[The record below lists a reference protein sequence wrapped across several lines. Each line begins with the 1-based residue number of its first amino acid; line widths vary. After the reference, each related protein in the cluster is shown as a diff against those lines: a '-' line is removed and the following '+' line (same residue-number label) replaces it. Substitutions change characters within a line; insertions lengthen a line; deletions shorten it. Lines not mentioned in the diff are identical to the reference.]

1 MFTYLLAA
9 LVAFALML
17 VLGPLFIPLLHRLK
31 FGQVE
36 REEGPASHKKK
47 QGTPTMGGVTFLI
60 AILITTLLFGLD
72 GAAFTLPALLTMAVC
87 GLVGFLDDFIKVRLH
102 RNLGLRAYQKIIAQ
116 FGIAFVIAFWAY
128 RSPFIGS
135 TLYLP
140 FSGGS
145 WDLGGWY
152 IPAMMFVVIAEINA
166 VNLTD
171 GLDGLSSSVTL
182 IYALFMAV
190 LFAVLAS
197 RATALGE
204 VLYGVN
210 LNSMAVFSMAIVG
223 ALLGFLCFNSYPAKV
238 FMGDT
243 GSLALGGVVAVLAIC
258 SRSVLVLPI
267 MGICFVGSALSVVL
281 QVGSYK
287 LRHGKR
293 IFKMA
298 PLHHHFELSGMHEAK
313 IVSMYSIVTAVCYAL
328 CVLLYL
334 IPR

>member
-1 MFTYLLAA
+1 MFTYLLTA

-17 VLGPLFIPLLHRLK
+17 VLGPILIPLLHRLK

-36 REEGPASHKKK
+36 REEGPASHKQK
-47 QGTPTMGGVTFLI
+47 QGTPTMGGIAFLI
-60 AILITTLLFGLD
+60 AILIATLLFGMF
-72 GAAFTLPALLTMAVC
+72 GMEFTLPALLATFAF
-87 GLVGFLDDFIKVRLH
+87 GLVGFLDDFIKVKLR

-116 FGIAFVIAFWAY
+116 LGISFVIAFWAY

-145 WDLGGWY
+145 WDLGVWY
-152 IPAMMFVVIAEINA
+152 IPAMMFVIIAEVNA

-182 IYALFMAV
+182 VYALAMAV
-190 LFAVLAS
+190 MFSILGRS
-197 RATALGE
+197 ATALGE

-210 LNSMAVFSMAIVG
+210 LESMAIFSMAVVG
-223 ALLGFLCFNSYPAKV
+223 ALLGFLRYNCYPARV

-243 GSLALGGVVAVLAIC
+243 GSLALGGVVSVLAIC
-258 SRSVLVLPI
+258 SRSVLLLPV
-267 MGICFVGSALSVVL
+267 MGICFVGSAVSVVL

-298 PLHHHFELSGMHEAK
+298 PLHHHFELSGMHEAR
-313 IVSMYSIVTAVCYAL
+313 IVTMYTIVTAVCCAACL
-328 CVLLYL
+328 VLFLM
-334 IPR
+334 PR

>member
-1 MFTYLLAA
+1 MFTYLLTA

-17 VLGPLFIPLLHRLK
+17 VLGPILIPLLHRLK

-36 REEGPASHKKK
+36 REEGPASHKQK
-47 QGTPTMGGVTFLI
+47 QGTPTMGGIAFLI
-60 AILITTLLFGLD
+60 AILIATLLFGMS
-72 GAAFTLPALLTMAVC
+72 GMEFTLPALLATFAF
-87 GLVGFLDDFIKVRLH
+87 GLVGFLDDFIKVKLR

-116 FGIAFVIAFWAY
+116 LGISFVIAFWAY

-145 WDLGGWY
+145 WDLGVWY
-152 IPAMMFVVIAEINA
+152 IPAMMFVIIAEVNA

-182 IYALFMAV
+182 VYALAMAV
-190 LFAVLAS
+190 MFSILGKS
-197 RATALGE
+197 ATALGE

-210 LNSMAVFSMAIVG
+210 LESMAIFSMAVVG
-223 ALLGFLCFNSYPAKV
+223 ALLGFLRYNCYPARV

-243 GSLALGGVVAVLAIC
+243 GSLALGGVVSVLAIC
-258 SRSVLVLPI
+258 SRSVLLLPV
-267 MGICFVGSALSVVL
+267 MGICFVGSAVSVVL

-298 PLHHHFELSGMHEAK
+298 PLHHHFELSGMHEAR
-313 IVSMYSIVTAVCYAL
+313 IVTMYTIVTAVCCAACL
-328 CVLLYL
+328 VLFLM
-334 IPR
+334 PR

>member
-1 MFTYLLAA
+1 MFTYLLTA

-17 VLGPLFIPLLHRLK
+17 VLGPILIPLLHRLK

-36 REEGPASHKKK
+36 REEGPASHKQK
-47 QGTPTMGGVTFLI
+47 QGTPTMGGIAFLI
-60 AILITTLLFGLD
+60 AILIATLLFGMS
-72 GAAFTLPALLTMAVC
+72 GMEFTLPALLATFAF
-87 GLVGFLDDFIKVRLH
+87 GLVGFLDDFIKVKLR

-116 FGIAFVIAFWAY
+116 LGISFVIAFWAY

-140 FSGGS
+140 FSGGR
-145 WDLGGWY
+145 WDLGVWY
-152 IPAMMFVVIAEINA
+152 IPAMMFVIIAEVNA

-182 IYALFMAV
+182 VYALAMAV
-190 LFAVLAS
+190 MFSILGRS
-197 RATALGE
+197 ATALGE

-210 LNSMAVFSMAIVG
+210 LESMAIFSMAVVG
-223 ALLGFLCFNSYPAKV
+223 ALLGFLRYNCYPARV

-243 GSLALGGVVAVLAIC
+243 GSLALGGVVSVLAIC
-258 SRSVLVLPI
+258 SRSVLLLPV
-267 MGICFVGSALSVVL
+267 MGICFVGSAVSVVL

-298 PLHHHFELSGMHEAK
+298 PLHHHFELSGMHEAR
-313 IVSMYSIVTAVCYAL
+313 IVTMYTIVTAVCCAACL
-328 CVLLYL
+328 VLFLM
-334 IPR
+334 PR

>member
-1 MFTYLLAA
+1 
-9 LVAFALML
+9 
-17 VLGPLFIPLLHRLK
+17 
-31 FGQVE
+31 
-36 REEGPASHKKK
+36 
-47 QGTPTMGGVTFLI
+47 
-60 AILITTLLFGLD
+60 
-72 GAAFTLPALLTMAVC
+72 MAVC

-313 IVSMYSIVTAVCYAL
+313 IVSMYSIVTAVCSAL

>member
-1 MFTYLLAA
+1 MFTYLLTA

-17 VLGPLFIPLLHRLK
+17 VLGPILSPLLHRLK

-36 REEGPASHKKK
+36 REEGPASHKQK
-47 QGTPTMGGVTFLI
+47 QGTPTMGGIAFLI
-60 AILITTLLFGLD
+60 AILIATLLFGMS
-72 GAAFTLPALLTMAVC
+72 GMEFTLPALLATFAF
-87 GLVGFLDDFIKVRLH
+87 GLVGFLDDFIKVKLR

-116 FGIAFVIAFWAY
+116 LGISFVIAFWAY

-145 WDLGGWY
+145 WDLGVWY
-152 IPAMMFVVIAEINA
+152 IPAMMFVIIAEVNA

-182 IYALFMAV
+182 VYALAMAV
-190 LFAVLAS
+190 MFSILGKS
-197 RATALGE
+197 ATALGE

-210 LNSMAVFSMAIVG
+210 LESMAIFSMAVVG
-223 ALLGFLCFNSYPAKV
+223 ALLGFLRYNCYPARV

-243 GSLALGGVVAVLAIC
+243 GSLALGGVVSVLAIC
-258 SRSVLVLPI
+258 SRSVLLLPV
-267 MGICFVGSALSVVL
+267 MGICFVGSAVSVVL

-298 PLHHHFELSGMHEAK
+298 PLHHHFELSGMHEAR
-313 IVSMYSIVTAVCYAL
+313 IVTMYTIVTAVCCAACL
-328 CVLLYL
+328 VLFLM
-334 IPR
+334 PR

>member
-1 MFTYLLAA
+1 MFTYLLTA

-17 VLGPLFIPLLHRLK
+17 VLGPILIPLLHRLK

-36 REEGPASHKKK
+36 REEGPASHKQK
-47 QGTPTMGGVTFLI
+47 QGTPTMGGIAFLI
-60 AILITTLLFGLD
+60 AILIATLLFGMS
-72 GAAFTLPALLTMAVC
+72 GMEFTLPALLATFAF
-87 GLVGFLDDFIKVRLH
+87 GLVGFLDDFIKVKLR

-116 FGIAFVIAFWAY
+116 LGISFVIAFWAY

-145 WDLGGWY
+145 WDLGVWY
-152 IPAMMFVVIAEINA
+152 IPAMMFVIIAEGNA

-182 IYALFMAV
+182 VYALAMAV
-190 LFAVLAS
+190 MFSILGRS
-197 RATALGE
+197 ATALGE

-210 LNSMAVFSMAIVG
+210 LESMAIYSMAVVG
-223 ALLGFLCFNSYPAKV
+223 ALLGFLRYNCYPARV

-243 GSLALGGVVAVLAIC
+243 GSLALGGVVSVLAIC
-258 SRSVLVLPI
+258 SRSVLLLPV
-267 MGICFVGSALSVVL
+267 MGICFVGSAVSVVL

-298 PLHHHFELSGMHEAK
+298 PLHHHFELSGMHEAR
-313 IVSMYSIVTAVCYAL
+313 IVTMYTIVTAVCCAACL
-328 CVLLYL
+328 VLFLM
-334 IPR
+334 PR

>member
-1 MFTYLLAA
+1 MFTYLLTA

-17 VLGPLFIPLLHRLK
+17 VLGPILIPLLHRLK

-36 REEGPASHKKK
+36 REEGPASHKQK
-47 QGTPTMGGVTFLI
+47 QGTPTMGGIAFLI
-60 AILITTLLFGLD
+60 AILIATLLFGMS
-72 GAAFTLPALLTMAVC
+72 GMEFTLPALLATFAF
-87 GLVGFLDDFIKVRLH
+87 GLVGFLDDFIKVKLR

-116 FGIAFVIAFWAY
+116 LGISFVIAFWAY

-145 WDLGGWY
+145 WDLGVWY
-152 IPAMMFVVIAEINA
+152 IPAMMFVIIAEVNA

-182 IYALFMAV
+182 VYALAMAV
-190 LFAVLAS
+190 MFSILGRS
-197 RATALGE
+197 ATALGE

-210 LNSMAVFSMAIVG
+210 LESMAIFSMAVVG
-223 ALLGFLCFNSYPAKV
+223 ALLGFLRYNCYPARV

-243 GSLALGGVVAVLAIC
+243 GSLALGGVVSVLAIC
-258 SRSVLVLPI
+258 SRSVLLLPV
-267 MGICFVGSALSVVL
+267 MGIFFVGSAVSVVL

-298 PLHHHFELSGMHEAK
+298 PLHHHFELSGMHEAR
-313 IVSMYSIVTAVCYAL
+313 IVTMYTIVTAVCCAACL
-328 CVLLYL
+328 VLFLM
-334 IPR
+334 PR

>member
-1 MFTYLLAA
+1 MFTYLLTA
-9 LVAFALML
+9 LIAFALML
-17 VLGPLFIPLLHRLK
+17 VLGPILIPLLHRLK

-36 REEGPASHKKK
+36 REEGPASHKQK
-47 QGTPTMGGVTFLI
+47 QGTPTMGGIAFLI
-60 AILITTLLFGLD
+60 AILIATLLFGMS
-72 GAAFTLPALLTMAVC
+72 GMEFTLPALLATFAF
-87 GLVGFLDDFIKVRLH
+87 GLVGFLDDFIKVKLR

-116 FGIAFVIAFWAY
+116 LGISFVIAFWAY

-145 WDLGGWY
+145 WDLGVWY
-152 IPAMMFVVIAEINA
+152 IPAMMFVIIAEVNA

-182 IYALFMAV
+182 VYALAMAV
-190 LFAVLAS
+190 MFSILGRS
-197 RATALGE
+197 ATALGE

-210 LNSMAVFSMAIVG
+210 LESMAIFSMAVVG
-223 ALLGFLCFNSYPAKV
+223 ALLGFLRYNCYPARV

-243 GSLALGGVVAVLAIC
+243 GSLALGGVVSVLAIC
-258 SRSVLVLPI
+258 SRSVLLLPV
-267 MGICFVGSALSVVL
+267 MGICFVGSAVSVVL

-298 PLHHHFELSGMHEAK
+298 PLHHHFELSGMHEAR
-313 IVSMYSIVTAVCYAL
+313 IVTMYTIVTAVCCAACL
-328 CVLLYL
+328 VLFLM
-334 IPR
+334 PR

>member
-1 MFTYLLAA
+1 MFTYLLTA

-17 VLGPLFIPLLHRLK
+17 VLGPILIPLLHRLK

-36 REEGPASHKKK
+36 REEGPASHKQK
-47 QGTPTMGGVTFLI
+47 QGTPTMGGIAFLI
-60 AILITTLLFGLD
+60 AILIATLLFGMS
-72 GAAFTLPALLTMAVC
+72 GMEFTLPALLATFAF
-87 GLVGFLDDFIKVRLH
+87 GLVGFLDDFIKVKLR

-116 FGIAFVIAFWAY
+116 LGISFVIAFWAY

-145 WDLGGWY
+145 WDLGVWY
-152 IPAMMFVVIAEINA
+152 IPAMMFVIIAEVNA

-182 IYALFMAV
+182 VYALAMAV
-190 LFAVLAS
+190 MFSILGRS
-197 RATALGE
+197 ATALGE

-210 LNSMAVFSMAIVG
+210 LESMAIFSMAVVG
-223 ALLGFLCFNSYPAKV
+223 ALLGFLRYNCYPARV

-243 GSLALGGVVAVLAIC
+243 GSLALGGVVSVLAIC
-258 SRSVLVLPI
+258 SRSVLLLPV
-267 MGICFVGSALSVVL
+267 MGICFVGSAVSVVL

-298 PLHHHFELSGMHEAK
+298 PLHHHFELCGMSERKVVAMFWAATL
-313 IVSMYSIVTAVCYAL
+313 VFC
-328 CVLLYL
+328 LLAIL
-334 IPR
+334 IMNI

>member
-1 MFTYLLAA
+1 MFTYLLTA

-17 VLGPLFIPLLHRLK
+17 VLGPILIPLLHRLK

-36 REEGPASHKKK
+36 REEGPASHKQK
-47 QGTPTMGGVTFLI
+47 QGTPTMGGIAFLI
-60 AILITTLLFGLD
+60 AILIATLLFGMS
-72 GAAFTLPALLTMAVC
+72 GMEFTLPALLATFAF
-87 GLVGFLDDFIKVRLH
+87 GLVGFLDDFIKVKLR

-116 FGIAFVIAFWAY
+116 LGISFVIAFWAY

-145 WDLGGWY
+145 WDLGVWY
-152 IPAMMFVVIAEINA
+152 IPAMMFVIIAEVNA

-182 IYALFMAV
+182 VYARAMAV
-190 LFAVLAS
+190 MFSILGKS
-197 RATALGE
+197 ATALGE

-210 LNSMAVFSMAIVG
+210 LESMAIFSMAVVG
-223 ALLGFLCFNSYPAKV
+223 ALLGFLRYNCYPARV

-243 GSLALGGVVAVLAIC
+243 GSLALGGVVSVLAIC
-258 SRSVLVLPI
+258 SRSVLLLPV
-267 MGICFVGSALSVVL
+267 MGICFVGSAVSVVL

-298 PLHHHFELSGMHEAK
+298 PLHHHFELSGMHEAR
-313 IVSMYSIVTAVCYAL
+313 IVTMYTIVTAVCCAACL
-328 CVLLYL
+328 VLFLM
-334 IPR
+334 PR

>member
-1 MFTYLLAA
+1 MFTYLLTA

-17 VLGPLFIPLLHRLK
+17 VLGPILIPLLHRLK

-36 REEGPASHKKK
+36 REEGPASHKQK
-47 QGTPTMGGVTFLI
+47 QGTPTMGGIAFLI
-60 AILITTLLFGLD
+60 AILIATLLFGMS
-72 GAAFTLPALLTMAVC
+72 GMEFTLPALLATFAF
-87 GLVGFLDDFIKVRLH
+87 GLVGFLDDFIKVKLR

-116 FGIAFVIAFWAY
+116 LGISFVIAFWAY

-145 WDLGGWY
+145 WDLGVWY
-152 IPAMMFVVIAEINA
+152 IPAMMVVIIAEVNA

-182 IYALFMAV
+182 VYALAMAV
-190 LFAVLAS
+190 MFSILGRS
-197 RATALGE
+197 ATALGE

-210 LNSMAVFSMAIVG
+210 LESMAIFSMAVVG
-223 ALLGFLCFNSYPAKV
+223 ALLGFLRYNCYPARV

-243 GSLALGGVVAVLAIC
+243 GSLALGGVVSVLAIC
-258 SRSVLVLPI
+258 SRSVLLLPV
-267 MGICFVGSALSVVL
+267 MGICFVGSAVSVVL

-298 PLHHHFELSGMHEAK
+298 PLHHHFELSGMHEAR
-313 IVSMYSIVTAVCYAL
+313 IVTMYTIVTAVCCAACL
-328 CVLLYL
+328 VLFLM
-334 IPR
+334 PR

>member
-1 MFTYLLAA
+1 MFTYLLTA

-17 VLGPLFIPLLHRLK
+17 VLGPILIPLLHRLK

-36 REEGPASHKKK
+36 REEGPASHKQK
-47 QGTPTMGGVTFLI
+47 QGTPTMGGIAFLI
-60 AILITTLLFGLD
+60 AILIATLLFGMS
-72 GAAFTLPALLTMAVC
+72 GMEFTLPALLATFAF
-87 GLVGFLDDFIKVRLH
+87 GLVGFLDDFIKVKLR

-116 FGIAFVIAFWAY
+116 LGISFVIAFWAY

-145 WDLGGWY
+145 WDLGVWY
-152 IPAMMFVVIAEINA
+152 IPAMMFVIIAEVNA

-182 IYALFMAV
+182 VYALAMAV
-190 LFAVLAS
+190 MFSILGRS
-197 RATALGE
+197 ATALGK

-210 LNSMAVFSMAIVG
+210 LESMAIFSMAVVG
-223 ALLGFLCFNSYPAKV
+223 ALLGFLRYNCYPARV

-243 GSLALGGVVAVLAIC
+243 GSLALGGVVSVLAIC
-258 SRSVLVLPI
+258 SRSVLLLPV
-267 MGICFVGSALSVVL
+267 MGICFVGSAVSVVL

-298 PLHHHFELSGMHEAK
+298 PLHHHFELSGMHEAR
-313 IVSMYSIVTAVCYAL
+313 IVTMYTIVTAVCCAACL
-328 CVLLYL
+328 VLFLM
-334 IPR
+334 PR

>member
-1 MFTYLLAA
+1 MFTYLLTA

-17 VLGPLFIPLLHRLK
+17 VLGPILIPLLHRLK

-36 REEGPASHKKK
+36 REEGPASHKQK
-47 QGTPTMGGVTFLI
+47 QGTPTMGGIAFLI
-60 AILITTLLFGLD
+60 AILIATLLFGMS
-72 GAAFTLPALLTMAVC
+72 GMEFTLPALLATFAF
-87 GLVGFLDDFIKVRLH
+87 GLVGFLDDFIKVKLR

-116 FGIAFVIAFWAY
+116 LGISFVIAFWAY

-145 WDLGGWY
+145 WDLDVWY
-152 IPAMMFVVIAEINA
+152 IPAMMFVIIAEVNA

-182 IYALFMAV
+182 VYALAMAV
-190 LFAVLAS
+190 MFSILGRS
-197 RATALGE
+197 ATALGE

-210 LNSMAVFSMAIVG
+210 LESMAIFSMAVVG
-223 ALLGFLCFNSYPAKV
+223 ALLGFLRYNCYPARV

-243 GSLALGGVVAVLAIC
+243 GSLALGGVVSVLAIC
-258 SRSVLVLPI
+258 SRSVLLLPV
-267 MGICFVGSALSVVL
+267 MGICFVGSAVSVVL

-298 PLHHHFELSGMHEAK
+298 PLHHHFELSGMHEAR
-313 IVSMYSIVTAVCYAL
+313 IVTMYTIVTAVCCAACL
-328 CVLLYL
+328 VLFLM
-334 IPR
+334 PR

>member
-1 MFTYLLAA
+1 MFTYLLTA

-17 VLGPLFIPLLHRLK
+17 VLGTILIPLLHRLK

-36 REEGPASHKKK
+36 REEGPASHKQK
-47 QGTPTMGGVTFLI
+47 QGTPTMGGIAFLI
-60 AILITTLLFGLD
+60 AILIATLLFGMS
-72 GAAFTLPALLTMAVC
+72 GMEFTLPALLATFAF
-87 GLVGFLDDFIKVRLH
+87 GLVGFLDDFIKVKLR

-116 FGIAFVIAFWAY
+116 LGISFVIAFWAY

-145 WDLGGWY
+145 WDLGVWY
-152 IPAMMFVVIAEINA
+152 IPAMMFVIIAEVNA

-182 IYALFMAV
+182 VYALAMAV
-190 LFAVLAS
+190 MFSILGRS
-197 RATALGE
+197 ATALGE

-210 LNSMAVFSMAIVG
+210 LESMAIFSMAVVG
-223 ALLGFLCFNSYPAKV
+223 ALLGFLRYNCYPARV

-243 GSLALGGVVAVLAIC
+243 GSLALGGVVSVLAIC
-258 SRSVLVLPI
+258 SRSVLLLPV
-267 MGICFVGSALSVVL
+267 MGICFVGSAVSVVL

-298 PLHHHFELSGMHEAK
+298 PLHHHFELSGMHEAR
-313 IVSMYSIVTAVCYAL
+313 IVTMYTIVTAVCCAACL
-328 CVLLYL
+328 VLFLM
-334 IPR
+334 PR

>member
-1 MFTYLLAA
+1 MFTYLLTA

-17 VLGPLFIPLLHRLK
+17 VLGPILIPLLHRLK

-36 REEGPASHKKK
+36 REEGPASHKQK
-47 QGTPTMGGVTFLI
+47 QGTPTMGGIAFLI
-60 AILITTLLFGLD
+60 AILIATLLFGMS
-72 GAAFTLPALLTMAVC
+72 GMEFTLPALLATFAF
-87 GLVGFLDDFIKVRLH
+87 GLVGFLDDFIKVKLR

-116 FGIAFVIAFWAY
+116 LGISFVIAFWAY

-145 WDLGGWY
+145 WDLGVWY
-152 IPAMMFVVIAEINA
+152 IPAMMFVIIAEVNA

-182 IYALFMAV
+182 VYALAMAV
-190 LFAVLAS
+190 MFSILGRS
-197 RATALGE
+197 ATALGE

-210 LNSMAVFSMAIVG
+210 LESMAIFSMAVVG
-223 ALLGFLCFNSYPAKV
+223 ALLGFLRYNCYPARV

-243 GSLALGGVVAVLAIC
+243 GSLALGGVVSVLAIC
-258 SRSVLVLPI
+258 SRSVLLLPVR
-267 MGICFVGSALSVVL
+267 GICFVGSAVSVVL

-298 PLHHHFELSGMHEAK
+298 PLHHHFELSGMHEAR
-313 IVSMYSIVTAVCYAL
+313 IVTMYTIVTAVCCAACL
-328 CVLLYL
+328 VLFLM
-334 IPR
+334 PR